1 MKTIVEDIKWAL
13 ATNDLDKVKL
23 LSEQATERIAETSI
37 RIEKGKGNLTPGTLE
52 KSDRRL
58 RKAR

>member
-1 MKTIVEDIKWAL
+1 MVEESKLVL
-13 ATNDLDKVKL
+13 ATNDVEKMKL
-23 LSEQATERIAETSI
+23 LSEQDTERITETSV

-58 RKAR
+58 RKVR